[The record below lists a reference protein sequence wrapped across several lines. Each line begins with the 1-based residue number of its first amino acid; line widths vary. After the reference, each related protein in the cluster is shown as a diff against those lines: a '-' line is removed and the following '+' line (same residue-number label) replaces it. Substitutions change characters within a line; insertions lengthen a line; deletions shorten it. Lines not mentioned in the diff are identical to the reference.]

1 MTARE
6 PRVVFASA
14 AESFAALV
22 RRIPDG
28 RWDGPGLG
36 EWDLRSLVGHTS
48 RSLVTVST
56 YLQTAAGH
64 EDVLDAADYYAKI
77 HDLAAGMGTAAIVER
92 GRQAGR
98 DLGADPVAAISTL
111 VARVRSDLDGVGD
124 PLIEVIGGLGIRLN
138 SYLPTRTFE
147 LAVHGMDI
155 AGTVC
160 VEFAPPDDVLAEAA
174 TLAAHIGVRLGR
186 GPEVLLAL
194 TGRAGLPP
202 GFSVV

>member
-1 MTARE
+1 MTGRE

-22 RRIPDG
+22 RRIPVG

-98 DLGADPVAAISTL
+98 DLGADPVAAINTL

-155 AGTVC
+155 AGAVGI
-160 VEFAPPDDVLAEAA
+160 EFVPPDDVLAAAA
-174 TLAAHIGVRLGR
+174 TLAAEIGVRLGR

-194 TGRAGLPP
+194 TGRAGLPS